1 MTQVISHCSA
11 PLLKAESFIGP
22 TFLKSKVIC
31 TGSGVYATALKVKD
45 IEFNTSQF
53 PNACVNSVVS
63 CYLCIYVSGQ
73 RSPS

>member
-1 MTQVISHCSA
+1 MTQVFSHYSVL
-11 PLLKAESFIGP
+11 LLKAESFISP

-31 TGSGVYATALKVKD
+31 TGSSLYATALKVKD
-45 IEFNTSQF
+45 IELNTSQF
-53 PNACVNSVVS
+53 PNVCVNSVVS